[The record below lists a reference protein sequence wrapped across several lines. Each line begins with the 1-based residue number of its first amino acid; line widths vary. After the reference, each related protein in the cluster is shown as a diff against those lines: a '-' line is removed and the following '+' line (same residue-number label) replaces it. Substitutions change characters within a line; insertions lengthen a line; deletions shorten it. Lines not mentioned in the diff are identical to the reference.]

1 MSASKTNATT
11 ANDATPITAEV
22 GQNVALNV
30 SADRTILTI
39 TIDLTQDFGPSSSG
53 KTRIVASTKGN
64 IEVPGKTD
72 FRLGLN
78 LFRK

>member
-1 MSASKTNATT
+1 MSASKSTTT

-53 KTRIVASTKGN
+53 KSNIVASTKGN